1 METHGLFGD
10 TQSCQSHRRRK
21 ARANFSRLR
30 TPRPPSS
37 LGMHDF
43 VKLTLHFP
51 PVNSVPPAHKKC
63 FLILSK
69 SSSTSFVAFSA
80 VRRYTGCEER
90 TDFVRQT
97 HPACVRFLPCQVD
110 NLPAALS
117 IKGWKSIFRGL
128 LTVRGSPRYLSGKVA
143 RATGK
148 SARTL
153 SRLMPSHAI
162 GVTLVFCM
170 CSENG
175 LSCHISI

>member
-1 METHGLFGD
+1 M
-10 TQSCQSHRRRK
+10 
-21 ARANFSRLR
+21 
-30 TPRPPSS
+30 
-37 LGMHDF
+37 
-43 VKLTLHFP
+43 
-51 PVNSVPPAHKKC
+51 PPAHKKR

-97 HPACVRFLPCQVD
+97 RPACVRFLPCQVD

-117 IKGWKSIFRGL
+117 IKGWKSIFRSL

-170 CSENG
+170 FVRRPVVSPKVDQNVLEIVDICNGRLYKDCSIIRI
-175 LSCHISI
+175 H